1 MVEINENERIDDLQL
16 KGLRIIQNIDKFCFG
31 IDAVLLSDFADV
43 KRNYRVLDIGTG
55 TGVIP
60 ILLAGKTQ
68 AKSIV
73 GLEIQE
79 CMAEMANRSVLL
91 NDLQSRVQIV
101 HGDIKKYSEYFAK
114 SSFDLVVSNPP
125 YTNKGCGL
133 VNPHDS
139 KAISRH
145 EILCTLEDV
154 VSSAAAL
161 LIPGGQLAMVHR
173 PERLADIICSMRN
186 NGIEPKYLRFVH
198 PKPYK
203 KPNMILIKGNK
214 GGKPELKVLEPLYV
228 YNSDGTYSDEI
239 NKIYGREVTKIE

>member
-1 MVEINENERIDDLQL
+1 MVEIKNNERIDDLQL
-16 KGLRIIQNIDKFCFG
+16 KGLKLIQNVEKFCFG
-31 IDAVLLSDFADV
+31 VDAVLLSDFADV
-43 KRNYRVLDIGTG
+43 KKNYKVLDIGTG
-55 TGVIP
+55 TGIIP

-79 CMAEMANRSVLL
+79 EMAEMANRSVFL
-91 NDLQSRVQIV
+91 NELQSRVQII
-101 HGDIKKYSEYFAK
+101 HGDIKRYSEYFSK

-125 YTNKGCGL
+125 YTNKGCGI

-145 EILCTLEDV
+145 EILCGLEDV

-161 LIPGGQLAMVHR
+161 LTPGGQMAMVHR
-173 PERLADIICSMRN
+173 PERLVDVICSMRK

-203 KPNMILIKGNK
+203 KPNMILIKGNR
-214 GGKPELKVLEPLYV
+214 GGKSELKVQEPLYV